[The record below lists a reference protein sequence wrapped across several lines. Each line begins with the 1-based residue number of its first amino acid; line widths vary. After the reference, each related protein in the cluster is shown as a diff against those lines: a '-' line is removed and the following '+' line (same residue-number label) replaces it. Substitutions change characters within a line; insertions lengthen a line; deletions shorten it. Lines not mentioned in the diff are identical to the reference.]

1 MPPGGPLTVHHT
13 GTPKAAVVP
22 GATTLTI
29 ADQPLLCA
37 QHQAKHFLAIIPLSL
52 TTTPFE
58 R

>member
-22 GATTLTI
+22 GATTPTI
-29 ADQPLLCA
+29 DQPLLCA
-37 QHQAKHFLAIIPLSL
+37 QHQAKHFLAIITLPL